1 MKDQLLVSFSGGL
14 TSGYMMNRLN
24 LLFREQYEMMFVFA
38 NTGQEDERTLIFVD
52 RCAREWSI
60 PVVWVEAVVHHGE
73 RKSSSH
79 RIVTF
84 ETASRNGEPFEEVI
98 KKYGIPNKPFPH
110 CTRELKKKAIRSY
123 VKSLGIEDYK
133 TAIGIRLD
141 EPKRVKDNAEQEGI
155 VYPLVHWF
163 PSTKPLIYDWWDYQ
177 PFNLGLK
184 SYQGNCTWCWKKSIT
199 KLVRIAVETPQF
211 FEFPLRMEKKYAMA
225 GPSGQPQTF
234 FREHR
239 SAQDILGMSRLLQ
252 PGLFTENDE
261 EDAGCSES
269 CEAFPDD

>member
-1 MKDQLLVSFSGGL
+1 MKDKLLVSFSGGL
-14 TSGYMMNRLN
+14 TSGYMMHRLWT
-24 LLFREQYEMMFVFA
+24 EYGDKYDMIFVFA

-52 RCAREWSI
+52 RCGKEWRI

-73 RKSSSH
+73 RKSSGH
-79 RIVTF
+79 RVVTF

-110 CTRELKKKAIRSY
+110 CTRELKKNTIRSY
-123 VKSLGIEDYK
+123 MDSVGYEDCL

-141 EPKRVKDNAEQEGI
+141 EPRRIKENAEKQKV
-155 VYPLVHWF
+155 VYPLNHWF
-163 PSTKPLIYDWWDYQ
+163 PTVKSQINDWWDLQ
-177 PFNLGLK
+177 PFNLGLRN
-184 SYQGNCTWCWKKSIT
+184 YQGNCTWCWKKST
-199 KLVRIAVETPQF
+199 SKLVRIAQETPEF
-211 FEFPLRMEKKYAMA
+211 FNFPTRMEKQYSMA

-239 SAQDILGMSRLLQ
+239 SAQDILAMSLSLQ
-252 PGLFTENDE
+252 PGLFSEDND